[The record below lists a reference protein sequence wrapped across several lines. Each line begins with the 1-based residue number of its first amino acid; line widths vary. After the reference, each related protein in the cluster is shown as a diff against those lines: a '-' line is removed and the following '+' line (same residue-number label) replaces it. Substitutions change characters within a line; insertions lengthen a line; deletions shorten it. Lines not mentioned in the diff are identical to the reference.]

1 MVSALELLKDVTH
14 IISLVNVLPAVMVSG
29 SIMESACRILP
40 IVEPMILLVLAL
52 FATWAT
58 SSLEGCAMLILLIA

>member
-40 IVEPMILLVLAL
+40 IAEPMILLVLAL
-52 FATWAT
+52 LATRAT
-58 SSLEGCAMLILLIA
+58 SSSEGYAMLILLIA